1 MKNTITLTALESQ
14 VLEEL
19 FCSASGNGHDFGYIE
34 DAGIP
39 SKQAR
44 GVVASLAKKGIIDIH
59 EPITNESGTF
69 TQFTWTCFGWQGV
82 NREVNE
88 IKDILPDNT
97 DVVFPTNPDIIIPT
111 MSNQSNTNNTNNT
124 MDNNTTTSLTKAIK
138 EILVS
143 LNGVA
148 STKEVLSQLQ
158 SNYPNVKASYRPVF
172 GTLRRL
178 GALASKAGQ
187 ASQEVAQEVHTQVQA
202 QVEAIQ
208 AEVAALEA
216 EVAKPVRRRNAKG
229 HFIKG

>member
-1 MKNTITLTALESQ
+1 MSNTITLTPLESQ

-19 FCSASGNGHDFGYIE
+19 FCSASGNGHDFGFIE

-44 GVVASLAKKGIIDIH
+44 GVVASLAKKGIIQIWD
-59 EPITNESGTF
+59 PVTNECGTF
-69 TQFTWTCFGWQGV
+69 TQFTWKHLPDGQYPDKV
-82 NREVNE
+82 E
-88 IKDILPDNT
+88 DILPKNT
-97 DVVFPTNPDIIIPT
+97 DVVFPTNPDNMITT
-111 MSNQSNTNNTNNT
+111 MSNQSNTNTNNNTNN
-124 MDNNTTTSLTKAIK
+124 MDNNNTTSLTKAIK

-148 STKEVLSQLQ
+148 STKEVLSHLQ

-187 ASQEVAQEVHTQVQA
+187 ASQEVAQVAEA
-202 QVEAIQ
+202 QVEVQVEEAK

-216 EVAKPVRRRNAKG
+216 EVDKPVRRRNAKG

>member
-1 MKNTITLTALESQ
+1 MKNTTTLTALESQ

-19 FCSASGNGHDFGYIE
+19 FCSASGNGHDFGFIE

-44 GVVASLAKKGIIDIH
+44 GVVASLAKKGIIQIWD
-59 EPITNESGTF
+59 PVTNESGTF
-69 TQFTWTCFGWQGV
+69 TQFTWKHLPDGQYPDKV
-82 NREVNE
+82 E
-88 IKDILPDNT
+88 DILPKNT
-97 DVVFPTNPDIIIPT
+97 DVVFPTNPDNMITT
-111 MSNQSNTNNTNNT
+111 MSNQSNTNTNTNN
-124 MDNNTTTSLTKAIK
+124 MDNNNTTSLTKAIK

-158 SNYPNVKASYRPVF
+158 SNYPSVKASYRPVF

-187 ASQEVAQEVHTQVQA
+187 ASQEVAQVAEA
-202 QVEAIQ
+202 QVEAQ
-208 AEVAALEA
+208 VEEAKAEVAALEA